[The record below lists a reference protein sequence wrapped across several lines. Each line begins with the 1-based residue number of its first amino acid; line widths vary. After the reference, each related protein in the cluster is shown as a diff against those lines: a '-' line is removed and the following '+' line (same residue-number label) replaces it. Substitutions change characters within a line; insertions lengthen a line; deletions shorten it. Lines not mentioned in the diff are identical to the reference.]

1 MRRIFVCAI
10 TGPAI
15 EETKTPKA
23 EVSHWR
29 RVKGD
34 RFLMTPRISYYLD
47 DKVAYSSLLTNEKL
61 QRHSL
66 VVL

>member
-34 RFLMTPRISYYLD
+34 RFFMTPRVSYNLD
-47 DKVAYSSLLTNEKL
+47 NEVVYSSLLTNEKL
-61 QRHSL
+61 QKHSL